1 MKALLANSRSVMSGV
16 VHQDTQPRV
25 DILIKLEPHVAGLI
39 GMST

>member
-1 MKALLANSRSVMSGV
+1 MLLASTLVRLTLISGLG
-16 VHQDTQPRV
+16 HSAAV